1 MVWLCTPIV
10 GKEKPKKLYCPWNG
24 SYKVAKKLSD
34 QVDRIQHTQNRN
46 QHQQQSSRQD
56 TALEKSIPV
65 LPEIVLHLVDQDD
78 DMPELNSV
86 PITLNNQ
93 ADNSVQQST
102 DRTRHRYSHRENR
115 QRPLQY
121 QDD

>member
-1 MVWLCTPIV
+1 MRPRFQTNTSNNSQDSVQT
-10 GKEKPKKLYCPWNG
+10 N
-24 SYKVAKKLSD
+24 
-34 QVDRIQHTQNRN
+34 
-46 QHQQQSSRQD
+46 QD
-56 TALEKSIPV
+56 TALEESIPV
-65 LPEIVLHLVDQDD
+65 PPGTVLHLVDQDD